1 MTQFGE
7 FSRTTEPDPMGKLI
21 VNGEPSGEGLGYN
34 LDAALFAA
42 VDVALWLGRPLLVTG
57 EPGAGKTTLGYAV
70 ARRLGIERAYLFVTK
85 STSEARDLFYRY
97 DALGRF
103 RDAQAQ
109 VPTDAAD
116 YLAYQA
122 LGAAILDAHDP
133 ATITQLSVGRSH
145 GWAPPKDPCRSL
157 VVIDEIDKA
166 SRDFANDILVEI
178 EKLQFDVPE
187 LTTTTDAVRRVPRS
201 PAFPDPKLR
210 PVVVVTSNAER
221 PLPDA
226 FLRRCVYVEARFPDD
241 ERLLAILHSILE
253 RRLGPDWNSPSGG
266 GGGGGG
272 TVSDLINQLVDKVKR
287 FRADPAVT
295 RPPGLAEVIDAA
307 MVLAAPPVGGGRWD
321 MVKAALAKTRE
332 DRKLWVDR
340 FDSGGSAAG

>member
-1 MTQFGE
+1 MTTFGA
-7 FSRTTEPDPMGKLI
+7 FSRAAEPDAGARLL
-21 VNGEPSGEGLGYN
+21 VNGEPSGEGLGY
-34 LDAALFAA
+34 DFSPALVSA

-57 EPGAGKTTLGYAV
+57 EPGSGKTTLGYAV

-109 VPTDAAD
+109 GAAEAAD

-133 ATITQLSVGRSH
+133 ATIRHLSVGRSH
-145 GWAPPKDPCRSL
+145 GWTPPARPCRSL

-187 LTTTTDAVRRVPRS
+187 LTTTVDAGRRVPRS
-201 PAFPDPKLR
+201 PAFPDPALR
-210 PVVVVTSNAER
+210 PLVIVTSNAER

-226 FLRRCVYVEARFPDD
+226 FLRRCVYVEALFPDD
-241 ERLLAILHSILE
+241 DRVMAILRSVLD
-253 RRLGPDWNSPSGG
+253 RRLGPGWDDPP
-266 GGGGGG
+266 G
-272 TVSDLINQLVDKVKR
+272 TVGLIGQLVERVRR
-287 FRADPAVT
+287 FRAEPGVT
-295 RPPGLAEVIDAA
+295 KPPGLAEVIDAA
-307 MVLAAPPVGGGRWD
+307 LVLAAPPAGPPRWEI
-321 MVKAALAKTRE
+321 ARTALAKTRE
-332 DRKLWVDR
+332 DRLLWAER
-340 FDSGGSAAG
+340 FDPSEAAPE